1 MFHFDNFSISKR
13 EIIVS
18 IAIIAIMLVFGF
30 MIHGAISDS
39 LMLRYQKYNTALQ
52 INEDTEMFKYAMK
65 TSIGNAFVYGELKCV
80 DAVTFPEIDGEYS
93 QVKKVKERYTK
104 HTHTVTKTYTDDDGD
119 THTYTEE
126 EEYWTWDEIDSW
138 SKTSTKIT
146 FLDIEFAYGQLD
158 LPPSGYITTIKESSR
173 IRYVYYGAP
182 TKCSGTL
189 FSNLKNNTI
198 NDSKFYMNYDIEST
212 LKILKSGSELILFWI
227 GWILLTGGLVFA
239 FVYIDNRWL
248 ED

>member
-1 MFHFDNFSISKR
+1 MFHFDGFSFSKR

-18 IAIIAIMLVFGF
+18 IAIIAIMLVCGF

-39 LMLRYQKYNTALQ
+39 LMLKYQKYNTALQ
-52 INEDTEMFKYAMK
+52 INEDTEMFKHAMK

-80 DAVTFPEIDGEYS
+80 DTVTFPEIDGEYS
-93 QVKKVKERYTK
+93 RVEKVKERYTK
-104 HTHTVTKTYTDDDGD
+104 HTRTVTKTYTDDDGD

-146 FLDIEFAYGQLD
+146 FLEVEFAYGQIK
-158 LPPSGYITTIKESSR
+158 LPPSGYITTIKESSK

-198 NDSKFYMNYDIEST
+198 NDSKFYTDYDIEST
-212 LKILKSGSELILFWI
+212 LKILKSGSELVLFWI